1 MIETQKNR
9 IDAMTR
15 EELQGILIDS
25 DLYTPEVIEY
35 VKSRLRGTTWQQSSY
50 AASEAR
56 PKAHIGF
63 SSAYRA
69 FFKNYV
75 NFKGRSRRSELWYV
89 GLANVLIM
97 LIAYILLIPD
107 FISMSEGIGD
117 IANQMIE
124 IIVIVGF
131 LFIYELICFVPN
143 LSLSVRRLHDIGKSG
158 WYLLMGCIP
167 IIGTIILFVY
177 SVTDSDSGD
186 NRYGKN
192 PKLYPDK
199 VHENK
204 SGAVLTV
211 ILSALAVAIAVSAFR
226 VVDFMYNQDNAVMNV
241 ENITEAP
248 RSISDGSDD
257 ITEAPHSISDGS
269 DDIIVVEQN
278 KPADSQ
284 NKDYQNISIATPKI
298 YDAEYIYYPNSD
310 GETYKVRWDPVAN
323 ATEYQVEIKYYGEYD
338 AGQYFETMDATNLE
352 YETAGSESFTDKVR
366 VRAVRL
372 DKDGKKV
379 YSDWST
385 QKIINVCGGGNRDYL
400 DWKYL
405 SDVKKTFKIPDSIL
419 IRTVLEEP
427 YYWDAGDCY
436 IINVSFYQND
446 TLIASAGCDYN
457 TGELVREIYAR

>member
-9 IDAMTR
+9 IDTMTR

-56 PKAHIGF
+56 PKAHVGF
-63 SSAYRA
+63 SSAYKA

-89 GLANVLIM
+89 GLANVLIV

-107 FISMSEGIGD
+107 FLLMSEGIGD

-131 LFIYELICFVPN
+131 LFTYELICFVPN

-204 SGAVLTV
+204 SGAVLAV

-226 VVDFMYNQDNAVMNV
+226 VVDFIDKHNTAVINGESLYDDTDNSYYDV
-241 ENITEAP
+241 P
-248 RSISDGSDD
+248 DISDYSEDYDNSSDYYDYSEDYDNSSDYSYYSYDDSDYYDEDYYNYYNEYGSM
-257 ITEAPHSISDGS
+257 
-269 DDIIVVEQN
+269 
-278 KPADSQ
+278 
-284 NKDYQNISIATPKI
+284 
-298 YDAEYIYYPNSD
+298 DAFEDANIYYWNSKYI
-310 GETYKVRWDPVAN
+310 TY
-323 ATEYQVEIKYYGEYD
+323 
-338 AGQYFETMDATNLE
+338 
-352 YETAGSESFTDKVR
+352 
-366 VRAVRL
+366 
-372 DKDGKKV
+372 
-379 YSDWST
+379 
-385 QKIINVCGGGNRDYL
+385 DYL
-400 DWKYL
+400 DNL
-405 SDVKKTFKIPDSIL
+405 TRSEVA
-419 IRTVLEEP
+419 LER
-427 YYWDAGDCY
+427 
-436 IINVSFYQND
+436 NK
-446 TLIASAGCDYN
+446 
-457 TGELVREIYAR
+457 IYARHGYIFDTEPYRTYFNTCIWYRPNPDFTEDMLSAMEKENRNIIVRYEKEKGWR

>member
-9 IDAMTR
+9 IDTMTR

-35 VKSRLRGTTWQQSSY
+35 VKSRLRGMAEQQSSY

-56 PKAHIGF
+56 HKANVGF

-89 GLANVLIM
+89 GLANVLIV

-107 FISMSEGIGD
+107 FILMSEGIGD

-248 RSISDGSDD
+248 RSM
-257 ITEAPHSISDGS
+257 SDGS

-278 KPADSQ
+278 KPSDSQNKDFQ

-323 ATEYQVEIKYYGEYD
+323 ATEYQVEIKYYGE
-338 AGQYFETMDATNLE
+338 M
-352 YETAGSESFTDKVR
+352 R
-366 VRAVRL
+366 R
-372 DKDGKKV
+372 
-379 YSDWST
+379 
-385 QKIINVCGGGNRDYL
+385 
-400 DWKYL
+400 
-405 SDVKKTFKIPDSIL
+405 
-419 IRTVLEEP
+419 
-427 YYWDAGDCY
+427 
-436 IINVSFYQND
+436 
-446 TLIASAGCDYN
+446 
-457 TGELVREIYAR
+457 